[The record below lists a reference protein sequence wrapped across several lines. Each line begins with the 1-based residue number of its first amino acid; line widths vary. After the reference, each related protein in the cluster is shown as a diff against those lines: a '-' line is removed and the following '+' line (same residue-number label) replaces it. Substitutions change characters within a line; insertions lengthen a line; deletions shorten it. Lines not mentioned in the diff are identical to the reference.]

1 MRPKAVKESPLSHLS
16 KEKIEELIDQ
26 AKEAQDK
33 AYAPYS
39 QYKVGAAILSES
51 GRIYQGANIE
61 NASYGATICAER
73 AAICQMVMG
82 GDRKLFAIA
91 VVTMDEGYPC
101 GICLQAI
108 NEFCSDPNLCEI
120 VVPSKSGIQIRTL
133 HELAPYLW
141 RSDFVSNPKK

>member
-1 MRPKAVKESPLSHLS
+1 LSHLNES
-16 KEKIEELIDQ
+16 KVDELISQ
-26 AKEAQDK
+26 AKQAQDR

-39 QYKVGAAILSES
+39 KYKVGAAILTQS
-51 GRIYQGANIE
+51 GRIFQGANIE

-73 AAICQMVMG
+73 VAISQMIMG
-82 GDRKLFAIA
+82 QGREISAIA
-91 VVTMDEGYPC
+91 VVTIDEGYPC

-120 VVPSKSGIQIRTL
+120 VVPSKSGYQIHTL